1 MVKKMIFNIKLIFIF
16 VIIPFLFSLYG
27 LFIKNY
33 NIFSNSL
40 YSLLLIS
47 VLLFFYKKFP
57 IFKKTSLYSI
67 IIFILLSVFAGKAL
81 RFYFI
86 VPHWDKILH
95 FISGFIIASVA
106 RELFEKNENVIK
118 SRNSFFKIFFIFI
131 FCVAMAGLWELFEFS
146 SDNILKTNA
155 QNNSLSDSMC
165 DMIAGSVSALLYI
178 LYKFFIH
185 L

>member
-1 MVKKMIFNIKLIFIF
+1 MIINFLS
-16 VIIPFLFSLYG
+16 VIIPFFVSIYG

-33 NIFSNSL
+33 DIFFNSL
-40 YSLLLIS
+40 YTILLITA
-47 VLLFFYKKFP
+47 LLFLYKKFP
-57 IFKKTSLYSI
+57 VFKKSSLYSV

-86 VPHWDKILH
+86 VPYWDKILH
-95 FISGFIIASVA
+95 FISGFIIASIA
-106 RELFEKNENVIK
+106 IQIFYKYNEKSENK
-118 SRNSFFKIFFIFI
+118 NLFFKNLFIFV

-178 LYKFFIH
+178 LYNFFIH